1 MSDGQREALQ
11 WFGLL
16 AGPLAWTVQ
25 LVLGFGVSDAAC
37 SSGVAPLGFSRV
49 ATVTALTVAAAIVA
63 VLGELSA
70 LAVYRALRSVDGDAP
85 GPDGRRRFLATGAM
99 VGNVLL
105 FVAIILGGVATAAH
119 TGCGSA

>member
-1 MSDGQREALQ
+1 MSSRQLEALQ

-16 AGPLAWTVQ
+16 AGPLAWTAQ

-49 ATVTALTVAAAIVA
+49 GTVTALTVAAAVVA

-70 LAVYRALRSVDGDAP
+70 VAVFRTLRQVDGDAP
-85 GPDGRRRFLATGAM
+85 GPDGRRRFLAAGAM

-105 FVAIILGGVATAAH
+105 FVAIVLGGVATVAH
-119 TGCGSA
+119 TGCRPA